1 MQYVGRKQIFN
12 QWTDRIEHF
21 LNIPK
26 REIGQFSSN
35 KKKLGN
41 IISVAMVQTL
51 SRLNDLK
58 RISDKHGMIIVD
70 ECHHMPAK
78 MFRNVI
84 TKFNSYYLYGL
95 TSTPERKYNDAKLIF
110 FYLGE
115 ILHTIDKNLNA
126 TSSNLK
132 VAEAPVKK
140 SPKLIIRETV
150 LNIPFKVKT
159 DNFQILSK
167 IITFDSNRNRQIT
180 DDIKKEVNNG
190 LKCLVLTERKEHVEI
205 LSYYLKREYEIIT
218 LTGDL
223 TDKQRKMKI
232 LQIESGNFQILLATG
247 QLIGEGTDFSD
258 LDALFLVYPFTF
270 SGKLTQYIGRI
281 QRGQVIKM

>member
-1 MQYVGRKQIFN
+1 
-12 QWTDRIEHF
+12 
-21 LNIPK
+21 
-26 REIGQFSSN
+26 
-35 KKKLGN
+35 
-41 IISVAMVQTL
+41 MVQTL

-110 FYLGE
+110 IYPGE

-167 IITFDSNRNRQIT
+167 IIIFDSNRNRKIT
-180 DDIKKEVNNG
+180 DDIK
-190 LKCLVLTERKEHVEI
+190 
-205 LSYYLKREYEIIT
+205 
-218 LTGDL
+218 
-223 TDKQRKMKI
+223 
-232 LQIESGNFQILLATG
+232 
-247 QLIGEGTDFSD
+247 
-258 LDALFLVYPFTF
+258 
-270 SGKLTQYIGRI
+270 
-281 QRGQVIKM
+281 